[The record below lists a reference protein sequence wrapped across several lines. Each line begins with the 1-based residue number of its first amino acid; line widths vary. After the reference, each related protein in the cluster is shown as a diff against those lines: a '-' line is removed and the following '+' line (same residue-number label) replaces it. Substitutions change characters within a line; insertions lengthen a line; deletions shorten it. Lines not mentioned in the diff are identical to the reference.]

1 MTFRA
6 VTDGGYRLDA
16 MSASP
21 DSPSPPP
28 AEAADGSVARPRVQS
43 AARTVAIL
51 LAVAQSETGLTAK
64 EISTQVGIG
73 RQTAYHLLHTLSETG
88 MLTRSDRNHYLL
100 GLRVGTLAKGFE
112 RQLSPPEHLT
122 PLVRA
127 LAQVTGETSYAA
139 GWKDNE
145 IANLAVV
152 RGTNPVQAAEVP
164 QGYVGSA
171 HARASGKLLLAF
183 ADRGFRDAYLD
194 EHPLVPVGPRTLTD
208 RKTFDDELLA
218 VHEQGYALD
227 DEEFAPGLACLAVPL
242 DAGHSPFVLAVSAPR
257 ERLLERREHYL
268 AEMRKLAH
276 SI

>member
-1 MTFRA
+1 M
-6 VTDGGYRLDA
+6 GA
-16 MSASP
+16 MPRPP
-21 DSPSPPP
+21 DSPQP

-64 EISTQVGIG
+64 EISTEVGIG

-88 MLTRSDRNHYLL
+88 MLTRSDRNRYLL

-127 LAQVTGETSYAA
+127 LAQCTGETSYAA

-164 QGYVGSA
+164 QGYVGRA

-208 RKTFDDELLA
+208 RKSFDAEL
-218 VHEQGYALD
+218 VSVREQGYALD